1 MPKGIVIG
9 ILAAVCLMIGC
20 TGNKAQ
26 MLQLLEDLEATNRAG
41 KELLND
47 SLAEALVA
55 YFDRHGS
62 SNERM
67 RSRYGRNGVWNHFA
81 RTIAPFE

>member
-26 MLQLLEDLEATNRAG
+26 MLQLLE
-41 KELLND
+41 EL
-47 SLAEALVA
+47 
-55 YFDRHGS
+55 F
-62 SNERM
+62 
-67 RSRYGRNGVWNHFA
+67 YGRA
-81 RTIAPFE
+81 APCLGDL

>member
-26 MLQLLEDLEATNRAG
+26 MLQLLEELEATNRAG

-47 SLAEALVA
+47 TNCLA
-55 YFDRHGS
+55 H
-62 SNERM
+62 
-67 RSRYGRNGVWNHFA
+67 
-81 RTIAPFE
+81 